1 MRRRR
6 RARLARGHGDGGGPA
21 PSVRG
26 PVRGPA
32 PRPRHDGHRERAR
45 RPDVPRPLP
54 PLLEPARGGGAGR
67 HHLDLDEEGGP
78 PRRRPLGPRRLRA
91 GAAEPAEARARLP
104 DRRGTAEGRGFGTAG
119 LRHGGGRPRPDVARG
134 RAHRPRGRQ
143 DGRPAALG
151 PRLGRHEH
159 ARPGALRRPVHENPA
174 GDRGPRVE
182 AAHLRDLR
190 PGRLRRVDPP
200 RVPRPL
206 LRREPLHAG
215 RGAVLLRDLDGHQ
228 RRPLLSQLPGGG
240 LHPLLRRLG
249 ERERSR
255 QGAAREALPL
265 PLLHPRGRHS
275 LVPRADRQR
284 PRERDEPRLRRL
296 GRPLRLAAAARGDA
310 GLLDAGWR
318 FLPGE
323 RQLA

>member
-1 MRRRR
+1 MS
-6 RARLARGHGDGGGPA
+6 L
-21 PSVRG
+21 VRFLLYSNQLEVEG
-26 PVRGPA
+26 LVA
-32 PRPRHDGHRERAR
+32 TTSTWMKKAV
-45 RPDVPRPLP
+45 RPDVVHSVLDAYEQVQPN
-54 PLLEPARGGGAGR
+54 LLKHAPGFPTAAALRKVVASGQPGYGMAAVGPGLTSPGAG
-67 HHLDLDEEGGP
+67 L
-78 PRRRPLGPRRLRA
+78 
-91 GAAEPAEARARLP
+91 
-104 DRRGTAEGRGFGTAG
+104 
-119 LRHGGGRPRPDVARG
+119 
-134 RAHRPRGRQ
+134 HRPRGRQ

-159 ARPGALRRPVHENPA
+159 ARPGALRGAVHENPA

-182 AAHLRDLR
+182 AARLRDLR

-228 RRPLLSQLPGGG
+228 RRPLLPQLPGGG

-249 ERERSR
+249 ERERPR

-275 LVPRADRQR
+275 LVPRPDRQR

-296 GRPLRLAAAARGDA
+296 GRPLRLAEAARGDA

-323 RQLA
+323 RQPGTPSAAPTAARTRPTRPRSGGGGGPSRTTSPPGWTGRSGT